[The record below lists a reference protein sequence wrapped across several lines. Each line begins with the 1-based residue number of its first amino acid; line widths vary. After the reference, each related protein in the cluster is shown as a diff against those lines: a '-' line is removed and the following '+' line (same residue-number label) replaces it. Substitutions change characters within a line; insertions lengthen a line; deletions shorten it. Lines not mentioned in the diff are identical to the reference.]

1 MSKLAQAAEMN
12 TKTIEENGKV
22 VAEMMNL
29 LRAEVI
35 Q

>member
-12 TKTIEENGKV
+12 TKAVEENGK
-22 VAEMMNL
+22 AEADMVNL
-29 LRAEVI
+29 LRAKVI